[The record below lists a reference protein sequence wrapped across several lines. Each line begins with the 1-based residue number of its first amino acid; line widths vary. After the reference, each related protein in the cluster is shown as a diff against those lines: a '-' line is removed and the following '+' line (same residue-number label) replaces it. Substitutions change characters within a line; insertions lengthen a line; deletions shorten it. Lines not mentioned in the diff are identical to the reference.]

1 MTPSWI
7 DAMRNASV
15 LAVATAL
22 GLKTSPAR
30 GASGGSVYG
39 CPACGVERR
48 HAGRRDRRG
57 ALGVRRDG
65 SGFRCMDC
73 DLSGDCIDLVA
84 VVLRGK
90 RFRELGPTAREE
102 VREWC
107 GKFAG
112 VELQSVKE
120 PAPPPPAQYP
130 AEAEV
135 RYFWEDCV
143 AADTDPA
150 VREYLAGRKV
160 WPTLVTSFDLA
171 RALPVDKAV
180 PAWAGRWDMDVKRHV
195 SWVESGHR
203 LIVPLFDE
211 RGLMRSVLARNID
224 GTAEIKSFAPSGFG
238 RAGLLMA
245 DGFGRWLLANGQRPD
260 WWPGSTELRVVV
272 AEGEVDFLMAGIQW
286 SDAAECAPA
295 TFGVVSGSWSPMVA
309 ARIADGS
316 TVVVATD
323 PDKSGERYAVAIAES
338 FAHRNVRVER
348 WESDV

>member
-7 DAMRNASV
+7 DAMRGTPV
-15 LAVATAL
+15 LSVATAL
-22 GLKTSPAR
+22 GLKTAPAR

-65 SGFRCMDC
+65 TGFRCMDC
-73 DLSGDCIDLVA
+73 DVSGDSIDLVA
-84 VVLRGK
+84 LVLRGK
-90 RFRELGPTAREE
+90 RFRDLGATAREE

-112 VELQSVKE
+112 VELWPANE
-120 PAPPPPAQYP
+120 PAPIPAEYPP
-130 AEAEV
+130 EAEV
-135 RYFWEDCV
+135 RCFWDACV
-143 AADTDPA
+143 PADTDPA
-150 VREYLAGRKV
+150 VRDYLAGRKV

-171 RALPVDKAV
+171 RALRAGKAV
-180 PAWAGRWDMDVKRHV
+180 PTWAARWDMDLGRPV
-195 SWVESGHR
+195 SWVESGHQ

-224 GTAEIKSFAPSGFG
+224 GTAQIKSFAPTGFG

-272 AEGEVDFLMAGIQW
+272 AEGEIDFLMAAIQW

-295 TFGVVSGSWSPMVA
+295 SFGVVSGSWSPEVA

-323 PDKSGERYAVAIAES
+323 PDKAGERYAVAIAES

-348 WESDV
+348 WESDA

>member
-22 GLKTSPAR
+22 GLKTAPAR

-73 DLSGDCIDLVA
+73 DLSGDSIDLVA
-84 VVLRGK
+84 LVLRGK
-90 RFRELGPTAREE
+90 RFRELGPTARDE
-102 VREWC
+102 VRDWC

-112 VELQSVKE
+112 VEPQSAKA
-120 PAPPPPAQYP
+120 PAPPPAQYP
-130 AEAEV
+130 PEAEV
-135 RYFWEDCV
+135 RCFWDGCV

-150 VREYLAGRKV
+150 VRDYLASRKV

-171 RALPVDKAV
+171 RALPADRAT
-180 PAWAGRWDMDVKRHV
+180 PAWASRWDMDLKRPV

-203 LIVPLFDE
+203 LIIPLFDE

-224 GTAEIKSFAPSGFG
+224 GTAQIKSLAPSGFG

-245 DGFGRWLLANGQRPD
+245 DGFGRWLLATGQRPE
-260 WWPGSTELRVVV
+260 WWHAGRELRLVV
-272 AEGEVDFLMAGIQW
+272 AEGETDYLAWATQW
-286 SDAAECAPA
+286 SDAAEFAPA
-295 TFGVVSGSWSPMVA
+295 TLAVVSGSWCPQVA
-309 ARIADGS
+309 ARIPDGT
-316 TVVVATD
+316 TVVIATD
-323 PDKSGERYAVAIAES
+323 NDKAGDRYAATIADT
-338 FAHRNVRVER
+338 FATRGVTLER
-348 WESDV
+348 WEACA

>member
-7 DAMRNASV
+7 DAMRGTPV

-22 GLKTSPAR
+22 GLKTAPAR

-48 HAGRRDRRG
+48 HAGRGDRRG
-57 ALGVRRDG
+57 ALGIRRDG
-65 SGFRCMDC
+65 MGFRCMDC
-73 DLSGDCIDLVA
+73 TLSGDSIDLVA
-84 VVLRGK
+84 LTLRGK
-90 RFRELGPTAREE
+90 RYRDLGPTARDE

-112 VELQSVKE
+112 VEIVPSA
-120 PAPPPPAQYP
+120 PAPAAPPAQYLP
-130 AEAEV
+130 EAEV
-135 RYFWEDCV
+135 RRFWDGCV
-143 AADTDPA
+143 PADSDPA
-150 VREYLAGRKV
+150 VREGLTARKV

-171 RALPVDKAV
+171 RALPIDEAV
-180 PAWAGRWDMDVKRHV
+180 PAWAGRWDMDLKRHV
-195 SWVESGHR
+195 NWIESGHR

-211 RGLMRSVLARNID
+211 RGLMRSVLARNVD
-224 GTAEIKSFAPSGFG
+224 GTAQIKSFAPSGFS

-260 WWPGSTELRVVV
+260 WWPSSTELRVVV
-272 AEGEVDFLMAGIQW
+272 AEGEVDFLMAAIQW

-295 TFGVVSGSWSPMVA
+295 TFGIVSGSWSPKVA